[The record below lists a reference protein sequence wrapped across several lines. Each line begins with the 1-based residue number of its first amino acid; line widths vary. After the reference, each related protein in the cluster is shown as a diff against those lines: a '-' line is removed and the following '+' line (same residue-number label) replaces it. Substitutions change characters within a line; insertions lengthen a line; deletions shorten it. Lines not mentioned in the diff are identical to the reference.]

1 MLDVDE
7 VLRLHETTVVRWHNG
22 PIDNTWSGLLHI
34 ICQQHSY
41 NFELWHQEDIAR
53 SPEATDAE
61 IAQVKRNIDRLNQAR
76 NDHIEQIDDWISQY
90 LSNQHVRLGSDARQH
105 TETPGSAI
113 DRLSIMSLRIYHYRE
128 QCERQDTESDHRQK
142 VVQRLHI
149 CLEQRGD
156 LAESL
161 RQLQVDILNGRAR
174 HKTYRQFKMYNDP
187 TLNPY
192 LYRAAPDK

>member
-1 MLDVDE
+1 MIDVDE
-7 VLRLHETTVVRWHNG
+7 ILKLHETTVAAWHEKPIRNG
-22 PIDNTWSGLLHI
+22 FAEHWNI

-53 SPEATDAE
+53 SPNVSDAE

-76 NDHIEQIDDWISQY
+76 NDHIEKIDDWITEY
-90 LSNQHVRLGSDARQH
+90 LVSRQVTLQEKVRQH

-113 DRLSIMSLRIYHYRE
+113 DRLSIMALRIYHYQE
-128 QCERQDTESDHRQK
+128 QCNRTDTAAEHQQK
-142 VVQRLHI
+142 VAGRLAI
-149 CLEQRGD
+149 CLEQRTD
-156 LAESL
+156 LARSL
-161 RQLQVDILNGRAR
+161 QELLAEIADGRAR

-192 LYRAAPDK
+192 LYQAET